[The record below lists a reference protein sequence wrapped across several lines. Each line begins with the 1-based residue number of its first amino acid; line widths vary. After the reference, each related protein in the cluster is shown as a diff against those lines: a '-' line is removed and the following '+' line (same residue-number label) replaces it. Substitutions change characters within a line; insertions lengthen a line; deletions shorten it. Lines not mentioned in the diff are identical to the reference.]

1 MGFLVSSLSR
11 NDRKAMFAAV
21 FVVLSFT
28 FGPLALSYGLAL
40 SFPRLFSGSTA
51 VWPILAL
58 SPAYAPSYLL
68 ASVSHALSPAQFVA
82 VSGGLFTLLSSFS
95 VPRVSFWW
103 SVLQVHLLSWAM
115 LLLAGR
121 ILPRLC
127 QARGSD
133 PALDRQ
139 RERVEQWAYGR
150 AEARKTH
157 RARLLGINPFL
168 WLASRERWKPLYVW
182 FYLAAISGTWLWG
195 WLYYRQFMFDKDVAL
210 ATVLLFQGFLKLWVV
225 SEAAARL
232 AEDRRVGA
240 LELLLST
247 PLTTREILRGQW
259 LAFRRQ
265 FAKPLGVILLF
276 EFLLLRQPFATQLVL
291 INLLMLVADVLT
303 LGWVGMWLGLTAR
316 SLNRAILGTIDCVL
330 LLPWGAY
337 YTAMFALDIFWRLS
351 GRGLFQPGDRFGL
364 YWWFGIGLVT
374 DFLFGIWWAR
384 RHLLNH
390 FREAAAHR
398 YPSERIGWFNRPG
411 RREDVA
417 PLRAPVAAS

>member
-1 MGFLVSSLSR
+1 SR
-11 NDRKAMFAAV
+11 DERKAMFAAV
-21 FVVLSFT
+21 FVVLSIT
-28 FGPLALSYGLAL
+28 FGPLALSYVLAL
-40 SFPRLFSGSTA
+40 SFPRTFSEPTA

-58 SPAYAPSYLL
+58 SPAYAPSCLL
-68 ASVSHALSPAQFVA
+68 ASFFFPL
-82 VSGGLFTLLSSFS
+82 
-95 VPRVSFWW
+95 PRGSFWW
-103 SVLQVHLLSWAM
+103 SVLQVNLLSWCM

-133 PALDRQ
+133 PALERQ

-168 WLASRERWKPLYVW
+168 WLA
-182 FYLAAISGTWLWG
+182 
-195 WLYYRQFMFDKDVAL
+195 
-210 ATVLLFQGFLKLWVV
+210 
-225 SEAAARL
+225 
-232 AEDRRVGA
+232 
-240 LELLLST
+240 
-247 PLTTREILRGQW
+247 TREILRGQW

-316 SLNRAILGTIDCVL
+316 SLNRAILGTIGRVL

-337 YTAMFALDIFWRLS
+337 YTAMFALEVLERLS
-351 GRGLFQPGDRFGL
+351 GRG
-364 YWWFGIGLVT
+364 
-374 DFLFGIWWAR
+374 
-384 RHLLNH
+384 
-390 FREAAAHR
+390 
-398 YPSERIGWFNRPG
+398 
-411 RREDVA
+411 
-417 PLRAPVAAS
+417 PLQH